1 MGASDVG
8 KKGGGD
14 FGGSSGVGRFSISCR
29 FKNVVDQFE
38 WEFTGVY
45 GPNSDG
51 TEDYYGMSYLV
62 FAVSGIFLGVW
73 EETLML
79 CGFPLND

>member
-1 MGASDVG
+1 M
-8 KKGGGD
+8 
-14 FGGSSGVGRFSISCR
+14 
-29 FKNVVDQFE
+29 
-38 WEFTGVY
+38 Y

-62 FAVSGIFLGVW
+62 CAVSGIFPGVW

>member
-1 MGASDVG
+1 MLLMWDRRVVEILEEVVGWGASQFLVG
-8 KKGGGD
+8 LKMWLINLN
-14 FGGSSGVGRFSISCR
+14 R
-29 FKNVVDQFE
+29 NLL
-38 WEFTGVY
+38 VY

>member
-1 MGASDVG
+1 MGQ
-8 KKGGGD
+8 KGGGD
-14 FGGSSGVGRFSISCR
+14 FGGSSGAGHFLVSCG

-51 TEDYYGMSYLV
+51 TEDYYGMSYQV

>member
-1 MGASDVG
+1 MLLMWERRVVEILEEAVG
-8 KKGGGD
+8 C
-14 FGGSSGVGRFSISCR
+14 FSVSCM

-79 CGFPLND
+79 CGL